1 MEDAAADPRRPEG
14 GAGEAGKDGGRTAEK
29 PAAGVIFGQECAQVG
44 RMATLV
50 TGLLDNPE

>member
-14 GAGEAGKDGGRTAEK
+14 GAGEAGKDGGRAAEK

-50 TGLLDNPE
+50 TVLLYKPE